1 MGGERRVGEGR
12 GVSALRD
19 RWGREGRGGAKGG
32 RDRRG
37 GEGEERDR
45 RGGGGGER
53 DRRGGGG
60 IYCNWLVYNIVAEHL
75 NTRCE

>member
-1 MGGERRVGEGR
+1 VGPGS
-12 GVSALRD
+12 GVTPHRD
-19 RWGREGRGGAKGG
+19 RWEREGKGGAKG
-32 RDRRG
+32 
-37 GEGEERDR
+37 ERDR